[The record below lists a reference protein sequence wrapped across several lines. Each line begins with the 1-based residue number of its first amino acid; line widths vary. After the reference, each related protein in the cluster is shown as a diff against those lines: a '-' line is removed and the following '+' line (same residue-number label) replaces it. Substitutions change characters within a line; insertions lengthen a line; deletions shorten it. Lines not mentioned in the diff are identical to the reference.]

1 MSTVEELLT
10 NHQQIIEDLRLIPGG
25 SGIFDVRVNEE
36 LIYSKH
42 ETGRHT
48 EKGEI
53 AEKFE
58 KIILSKN

>member
-1 MSTVEELLT
+1 VSTVEELLT

-42 ETGRHT
+42 ETGRHANN
-48 EKGEI
+48 GEI
-53 AEKFE
+53 LHLFNEYLNK
-58 KIILSKN
+58 

>member
-42 ETGRHT
+42 ETGRHANN
-48 EKGEI
+48 GEI
-53 AEKFE
+53 LHLFNEFLNK
-58 KIILSKN
+58 

>member
-1 MSTVEELLT
+1 MGTVEELLT

-42 ETGRHT
+42 ETGRHANN
-48 EKGEI
+48 GEI
-53 AEKFE
+53 LHLFNEYLNK
-58 KIILSKN
+58 